1 MVLPVPP
8 SVDTLLSDSLEMLNY
23 FNTSLD
29 SLADLGL
36 EGAIA
41 RGQLVHVAALGQLAP
56 QNQLKNKYL

>member
-1 MVLPVPP
+1 
-8 SVDTLLSDSLEMLNY
+8 MLNY

-41 RGQLVHVAALGQLAP
+41 TGPLVHVAALGQWVPPKSA
-56 QNQLKNKYL
+56 KK

>member
-1 MVLPVPP
+1 
-8 SVDTLLSDSLEMLNY
+8 MLNY

-29 SLADLGL
+29 SRADLGL

-41 RGQLVHVAALGQLAP
+41 TEQVGPTPASGRVATP

>member
-1 MVLPVPP
+1 
-8 SVDTLLSDSLEMLNY
+8 MLNY

-41 RGQLVHVAALGQLAP
+41 RAQLVHVAALGQLAP